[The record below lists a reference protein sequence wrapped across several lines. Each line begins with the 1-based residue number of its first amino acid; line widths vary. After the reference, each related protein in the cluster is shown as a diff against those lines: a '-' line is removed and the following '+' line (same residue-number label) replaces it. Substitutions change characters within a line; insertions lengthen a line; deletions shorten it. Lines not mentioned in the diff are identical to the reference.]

1 MPTAR
6 WGSAVVH
13 IPGGGVL
20 VIGGTA
26 MTGDLPNVEL
36 LEIMSVGERD
46 VHTWRQVDSMIKALR
61 CPSAVYFDEAVYLV
75 GTGESTVQM
84 LSLPHNQPGQWTL
97 IFTEKPPSQ
106 WTPCSMCVFNGR
118 ILVSTGTPFSI
129 FPSIYSLW
137 RAHLSTYWHD

>member
-13 IPGGGVL
+13 IPGGGVP

-61 CPSAVYFDEAVYLV
+61 CPSAVYFDEASILSVLAK
-75 GTGESTVQM
+75 VQCRCC
-84 LSLPHNQPGQWTL
+84 LCLIINQDSGP
-97 IFTEKPPSQ
+97 
-106 WTPCSMCVFNGR
+106 
-118 ILVSTGTPFSI
+118 
-129 FPSIYSLW
+129 
-137 RAHLSTYWHD
+137 